1 MSPGNSS
8 VLLNMLPGGIFR
20 GTDEEDIEGL
30 CPPPWC
36 ALVPAAGPTPHY
48 STCAHLPQNL
58 DNAVEGDA
66 KYMARELMCRQ
77 FSEAADIFRSASLS
91 PFLSLSLSCT
101 ITRTNAT
108 HFFDGQSEQF
118 FFHTYLESRGTLRYI
133 CAVPVCMYNILFTKF
148 LHSDD

>member
-36 ALVPAAGPTPHY
+36 ALAPAAGPTPHY

-91 PFLSLSLSCT
+91 LSLSLSL
-101 ITRTNAT
+101 
-108 HFFDGQSEQF
+108 S
-118 FFHTYLESRGTLRYI
+118 
-133 CAVPVCMYNILFTKF
+133 YNY
-148 LHSDD
+148 